1 MTVTVVDVIDEL
13 HRAVSVG
20 DGDSDE
26 LHRAVSV
33 GDGDSAGCH

>member
-1 MTVTVVDVIDEL
+1 VTVTVLDVIDEL

-33 GDGDSAGCH
+33 GDSDSGGYQ